1 MNFKQLAVTLCVK
14 YVLPKLKDIAKSA
27 ISALGKSLYE
37 RFYNRFK
44 SALDSF
50 EKALNKLFETE
61 EPKKL
66 EKRLRCCSLGIW
78 FFEKIYDVLDEVLP
92 EYQAAIRKA
101 KEKYYELTKEEF
113 ESPIKK
119 DEE

>member
-14 YVLPKLKDIAKSA
+14 YVLPKLKQIAKSA
-27 ISALGKSLYE
+27 ISSLGKSLYE
-37 RFYNRFK
+37 KLYNRFK

-50 EKALNKLFETE
+50 EKALNKMFETDD
-61 EPKKL
+61 PKKL
-66 EKRLRCCSLGIW
+66 EKRLTCCSLGIW

-101 KEKYYELTKEEF
+101 KEKYTEVCEKEF
-113 ESPIKK
+113 ESPIK
-119 DEE
+119 EEN